1 MVKKYST
8 LTLIRGLADKQVQP
22 SLKCTEINAYR
33 KIALSYLS
41 CSSSTVPGR
50 GCTAMWIA
58 GMMLIKEIR
67 KLYNI
72 DINAEYFFF
81 DDRKTAMNVDDL
93 SRGKNILLKKVGVQ
107 SPVGAKRHQG
117 LGHSNPTDIVKQKDR
132 GDETLYKMLK
142 IGFPR
147 KHIVLGDRARRKIMA
162 LSQPFSQVSRS
173 ITWHTTED
181 RLTATR
187 PDKL

>member
-1 MVKKYST
+1 MAKKYSS

-93 SRGKNILLKKVGVQ
+93 SRGKNIRLKKVGVQ

-132 GDETLYKMLK
+132 GDETVQNVKNWISKKAYSSRRQGKKKDYGSLAT
-142 IGFPR
+142 
-147 KHIVLGDRARRKIMA
+147 VLLG
-162 LSQPFSQVSRS
+162 VTEHYVTYYWRS
-173 ITWHTTED
+173 AD
-181 RLTATR
+181 C
-187 PDKL
+187 DKAW